1 TYKMCLTHG
10 FVVDLDGKKI
20 SKSGTY
26 DKPTDA
32 GHFVKKHGADLIRLW
47 ASSINF
53 GDDVP
58 FSEEMFTR
66 LGDTYRRIRNTL
78 RILLGNLFDI
88 PDSKPVAALYERRN
102 QDAKDRRSQTAATK
116 SADLSSR
123 RGEDEGEGFLGRA
136 TLIDRWI
143 LDRLDHVIAECR
155 NAYATFEFHKVYHT
169 INHFCAVDLSSLYID
184 ITKDR
189 MYCDAPDS
197 SRRRAAQFAM
207 HKIFD
212 ALCRLLA
219 PVLAFTAEE
228 AWSYTVAGVGDAGPR
243 SATAATT
250 SVHLRFFP
258 DCKAGATDDAVRQQI
273 DHLLR
278 LRGVIGQAL
287 EKARQEKLIGN
298 SLEARVTLK
307 CDRKTIGSVSKEEL
321 EEFFILSDLIIE
333 DVDET
338 SAIVEKTPYA
348 KCARCW
354 RHRETVGQSAAH
366 PDLCDRCE
374 SVVTAKKG

>member
-1 TYKMCLTHG
+1 
-10 FVVDLDGKKI
+10 
-20 SKSGTY
+20 
-26 DKPTDA
+26 
-32 GHFVKKHGADLIRLW
+32 
-47 ASSINF
+47 
-53 GDDVP
+53 
-58 FSEEMFTR
+58 
-66 LGDTYRRIRNTL
+66 
-78 RILLGNLFDI
+78 
-88 PDSKPVAALYERRN
+88 
-102 QDAKDRRSQTAATK
+102 
-116 SADLSSR
+116 
-123 RGEDEGEGFLGRA
+123 
-136 TLIDRWI
+136 
-143 LDRLDHVIAECR
+143 
-155 NAYATFEFHKVYHT
+155 
-169 INHFCAVDLSSLYID
+169 
-184 ITKDR
+184 
-189 MYCDAPDS
+189 
-197 SRRRAAQFAM
+197 M
-207 HKIFD
+207 HKIFN

-228 AWSYTVAGVGDAGPR
+228 AWAHRTVTGVGDADPR
-243 SATAATT
+243 PATAATA
-250 SVHLRFFP
+250 SVHLQLFP
-258 DCKAGATDDAVRQQI
+258 DCRAGAIDDAVRQQI
-273 DHLLR
+273 DQLLR

-374 SVVTAKKG
+374 AVVASAKKMEGRAPASP